1 MIKNGGRLMNISER
15 LVEFMQE
22 QAYKPMDTA
31 ELARIFD
38 IGKGEI
44 KDFEKV
50 LRSMEKEG
58 VIVKTRTEHYGVPEK
73 MGLIVGKMQGHQRGY
88 GFVIP
93 DYEHPDVFVPPS
105 NMNGAMH
112 SDRVIVKV
120 LKEEDGGKKCEGEII
135 RILERGN
142 KTVLGTFEDSKS
154 FGFVVPE
161 DRRIYQD
168 IFIPKELKLG
178 AKTGQVVMVE
188 ITEWPDKRRN
198 PEGKIIEVLGNKG
211 DKGLDI
217 LTIIKKYQLPEEFPE
232 KVESYAESISEEIPE
247 EEYTRRRDL
256 RDLKIVTIDGE
267 DAKDLDDAISI
278 EKLKNGNYYLGVHI
292 ADVSQYVKEK
302 NPLDKEALKRGTS
315 VYLIDRV
322 IPMLPRKLSNGIC
335 SLNPR
340 VDRLTLSCFMEID
353 KTGKVVDHEIA
364 ESIIKTSERMTYT
377 NVTKI
382 LRDQDEELIKRYDYL
397 LDEFKL
403 MEELC
408 EVLNKKRIGRGAI
421 DFDFEECK
429 IILDE
434 QGKPVDIKPYERA
447 IANRIIEEFM
457 LVCNETIA
465 EHMFWANV
473 PFVYRIHED
482 PNEEKLMVFNEFV
495 HNLGYIVRWSKE
507 VHPKALQD
515 VLSKV
520 KGKKEETVVSTLLLR
535 SMMQA
540 RYAPECTGHFG
551 LAAKYYCHFTS
562 PIRRYPDLIIHRI
575 IKEHINAEI
584 NEKRTKKLESEV
596 EYASKQSS
604 DMERVAQEAEREV
617 DDLKK
622 AEYMTERIGMV
633 FDGII
638 SSVTNFGMFV
648 ELSNTIEGL
657 VHISNLDDDYYV
669 YDEKHLSLIGEKTKN
684 IYKLGDEVKIKVA
697 RVDMTT
703 HEVHFDLVKD
713 GDEDNEG
720 EPTDEAIEVTGKTES
735 SPEPKKKRKKNKEY
749 EIVTVEE
756 FESEQ

>member
-1 MIKNGGRLMNISER
+1 MNISER
-15 LVEFMQE
+15 LVEFMKE
-22 QAYKPMDTA
+22 QAYKPMDIR

-50 LRSMEKEG
+50 LNSMEKG
-58 VIVKTRTEHYGVPEK
+58 GLIIKTRTEHYGVPEK
-73 MGLIVGKMQGHQRGY
+73 MGLVVGKLQGHQRGY

-93 DYEHPDVFVPPS
+93 DLERPDVFIPPS

-112 SDRVIVKV
+112 GDRVIAKV
-120 LKEEDGGKKCEGEII
+120 LREENGGKKCEGEII

-142 KTVLGTFEDSKS
+142 KTVLGTYEDSKN

-168 IFIPKELKLG
+168 IFIPKDLKIG

-188 ITEWPDKRRN
+188 ITEWPEKRRN

-232 KVESYAESISEEIPE
+232 KVEAYADGISEEIPE
-247 EEYTRRRDL
+247 EEYSRRRDL
-256 RDLKIVTIDGE
+256 RNLKIVTIDGE
-267 DAKDLDDAISI
+267 DAKDLDDAVSI
-278 EKLKNGNYYLGVHI
+278 ERLKNGNYYLGVHI

-353 KTGKVVDHEIA
+353 KTGKVVDHEIV
-364 ESIIKTSERMTYT
+364 ETIIKTSERMTYT
-377 NVTKI
+377 DVTKI
-382 LRDQDEELIKRYDYL
+382 LRDNDEELMQRYDYL
-397 LDEFKL
+397 LDDFKL
-403 MEELC
+403 MEDLC
-408 EVLNKKRIGRGAI
+408 EILNKKRIGRGAI
-421 DFDFEECK
+421 DFDFEESK
-429 IILDE
+429 IILDDT
-434 QGKPVDIKPYERA
+434 GKPVDIKPYERA

-473 PFVYRIHED
+473 PFVYRVHED
-482 PNEEKLMVFNEFV
+482 PDEEKLMVFNEFV

-507 VHPKALQD
+507 VHPKALQE
-515 VLSKV
+515 VLEKV
-520 KGKKEETVVSTLLLR
+520 KGRKEETVVSTLLLR

-575 IKEHINAEI
+575 IKEHINGEI
-584 NEKRTKKLESEV
+584 SDKRAKKLESEV
-596 EYASKQSS
+596 DYASKQSS

-622 AEYMTERIGMV
+622 AEYMSERIGMV

-648 ELSNTIEGL
+648 ELQNTIEGL
-657 VHISNLDDDYYV
+657 IHISSLDDDYYV
-669 YDEKHLSLIGEKTKN
+669 YDEKHLSLIGERTKKM
-684 IYKLGDEVKIKVA
+684 YRLGDEVKIKVA
-697 RVDMTT
+697 RTDMMT
-703 HEVHFDLVKD
+703 HEVFFDLIKGENEEED
-713 GDEDNEG
+713 SSDEETSETESANAEDSI
-720 EPTDEAIEVTGKTES
+720 EPT
-735 SPEPKKKRKKNKEY
+735 PKPRKSRKKEIKNREY
-749 EIVTVEE
+749 EIVTVDE